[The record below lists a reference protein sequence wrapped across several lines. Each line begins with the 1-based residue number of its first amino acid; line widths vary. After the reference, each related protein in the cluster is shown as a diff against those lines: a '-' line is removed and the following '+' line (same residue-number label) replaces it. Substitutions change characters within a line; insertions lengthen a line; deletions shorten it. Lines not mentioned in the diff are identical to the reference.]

1 MVRMKEISNLNL
13 ELIRIYHKILNK
25 ELSCDEV
32 VSLIKSMKYQ
42 GKFSLEELEQFIA
55 FIQNKG
61 LYKISGRLLNCCGFD
76 AIESL
81 SRQKSLAYFEK
92 GLKLLEQAQDH
103 LGIISNYSGMMCTYF
118 GLGMYDESLNFGM
131 KALHLAEESKNPYLT
146 IQVLANMAVNYLELE
161 NNLNAKRA
169 LETIRKLDRPSD
181 ESHQVVLDILE
192 ARVYLVENHLE
203 EANTFIQQAL
213 EQSLNLDYRLLICEC
228 YRIRGIINYRLED
241 YEQSYKDFGHAIYTA
256 KSNELLEQLV
266 LTYYEWGKVEYE
278 LNRYQLAEDHLLK
291 AHQYSQQLQAPLL
304 YSKICKS
311 LVELYKQLEDY
322 KTALDYYEMS
332 SNFERQ
338 MELKRSEIWS
348 KRLAKEKIISEAKL
362 LKSLYDDLQRI
373 SEIGRSF
380 TQKLDY
386 KKIIMRVQKELSK
399 LMDTT
404 FLLVT
409 QFDESNSDC
418 CHEYV
423 VSIATNGLLES
434 KVVTSKEENSLG
446 AYCLTHQ
453 KDLIIYDL
461 NKEYETYDLRRNGSL
476 EHKGVRS
483 LLCCPLL
490 IQDKVTGYIS
500 VQSYEVNQY
509 TQQDLSKLSLLA
521 SYIAI
526 ALENARL
533 YKQTNYL
540 ARYDGLTHIY
550 NRMEVLKKGQQLFD
564 QNDHTKKLSVIMF
577 DVDYFKKVNDTF
589 GHQAGDEVIEQVGC
603 Y

>member
-1 MVRMKEISNLNL
+1 MKEISNLNL

-241 YEQSYKDFGHAIYTA
+241 YEQSYKEF
-256 KSNELLEQLV
+256 
-266 LTYYEWGKVEYE
+266 
-278 LNRYQLAEDHLLK
+278 
-291 AHQYSQQLQAPLL
+291 
-304 YSKICKS
+304 
-311 LVELYKQLEDY
+311 
-322 KTALDYYEMS
+322 
-332 SNFERQ
+332 
-338 MELKRSEIWS
+338 WS
-348 KRLAKEKIISEAKL
+348 C
-362 LKSLYDDLQRI
+362 DLH
-373 SEIGRSF
+373 
-380 TQKLDY
+380 
-386 KKIIMRVQKELSK
+386 
-399 LMDTT
+399 
-404 FLLVT
+404 
-409 QFDESNSDC
+409 C
-418 CHEYV
+418 
-423 VSIATNGLLES
+423 
-434 KVVTSKEENSLG
+434 
-446 AYCLTHQ
+446 
-453 KDLIIYDL
+453 
-461 NKEYETYDLRRNGSL
+461 
-476 EHKGVRS
+476 
-483 LLCCPLL
+483 
-490 IQDKVTGYIS
+490 
-500 VQSYEVNQY
+500 
-509 TQQDLSKLSLLA
+509 
-521 SYIAI
+521 
-526 ALENARL
+526 
-533 YKQTNYL
+533 
-540 ARYDGLTHIY
+540 
-550 NRMEVLKKGQQLFD
+550 
-564 QNDHTKKLSVIMF
+564 
-577 DVDYFKKVNDTF
+577 
-589 GHQAGDEVIEQVGC
+589 
-603 Y
+603 